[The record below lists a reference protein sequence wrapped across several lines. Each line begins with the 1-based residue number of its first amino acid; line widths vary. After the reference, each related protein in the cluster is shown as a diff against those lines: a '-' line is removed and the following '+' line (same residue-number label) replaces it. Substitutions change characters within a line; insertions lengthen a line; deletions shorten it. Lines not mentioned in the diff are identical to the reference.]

1 MAYHQ
6 TRPAMVRR
14 AEKMEWDMRKFL
26 LAGAATLALAAC
38 SQQKT
43 QEPAP
48 QETRGAEMAGDAA
61 TSSSEGKAGAE
72 AGAPPAIDANVAPG
86 VAFDFSYTFALPER
100 RIAETQEGHARMCA
114 KLGIS
119 RCRVTSLNFEKQRD
133 GEVNAMLAFRIDP
146 ALALGFGRDATALVE
161 ESDGKLETSV
171 ARGEDVG
178 SQIVEGDKSAAQL
191 RADLKRIEAQLA
203 IPKLSGEVKQ
213 RLLEEQREIRQRLE
227 QLSSTRGQQVEDL
240 ATTPVVFNYEPSEA
254 IMGFDRGSA
263 AQTGLSAG
271 MASFSAMLSVVAFA
285 AGAFGPWLLLGGAAF
300 WAWRRF
306 GKKKTATPA
315 E

>member
-1 MAYHQ
+1 
-6 TRPAMVRR
+6 MVRR

-38 SQQKT
+38 SQQKS

-48 QETRGAEMAGDAA
+48 QETSRAPQDMAADAV
-61 TSSSEGKAGAE
+61 TSASEGKADAE
-72 AGAPPAIDANVAPG
+72 AGAPPEIDANVAPG
-86 VAFDFSYTFALPER
+86 VAFDFSYTFALPEK
-100 RIAETQEGHARMCA
+100 RIAEVQEGHARMCA

-146 ALALGFGRDATALVE
+146 ALALSFGRDATELVE

-227 QLSSTRGQQVEDL
+227 RLSSTRGQQVEDL
-240 ATTPVVFNYEPSEA
+240 ATTPVIFNYEPSEA

-271 MASFSAMLSVVAFA
+271 VASFSAMLSVVAFA
-285 AGAFGPWLLLGGAAF
+285 AGAFAPWLLLGGAAF

-306 GKKKTATPA
+306 GKKKTATPI